1 MATSTRPDDPAV
13 TDGDARRI
21 GTVAV
26 VAHRKKALGG
36 GLDELRARL
45 AVPGV
50 DELLWFEV
58 KKSKK
63 ALKRVR
69 EAVKAGADLVV
80 VWGGDGMV
88 QRSCDALAGTGVPMA
103 IIPAGTANL
112 LAHNLGIPQDLG
124 TAVDIALAGRRRQL
138 DLGKINDEHFAVMAG
153 VGFDAELMRDADR
166 GMKDRL
172 GRLAYFWTGL
182 HHVSREATQTTIEVD
197 GTPWFEGEASCVLL
211 GNVGKVTGGVPA
223 FDDAHPDDGW
233 LEVGVATATG
243 AAEWARTLGRMVVG
257 RTDASPFVRTTRAR
271 EITIA
276 LGEPRAYEL
285 DGGDRDTAD
294 RLTACVV
301 PGGITVYVPDVGDQT
316 RK

>member
-26 VAHRKKALGG
+26 VAHRKKTLGG
-36 GLDELRARL
+36 GL
-45 AVPGV
+45 

-63 ALKRVR
+63 APKRVR

-80 VWGGDGMV
+80 VWGG
-88 QRSCDALAGTGVPMA
+88 
-103 IIPAGTANL
+103 
-112 LAHNLGIPQDLG
+112 
-124 TAVDIALAGRRRQL
+124 
-138 DLGKINDEHFAVMAG
+138 
-153 VGFDAELMRDADR
+153 
-166 GMKDRL
+166 
-172 GRLAYFWTGL
+172 
-182 HHVSREATQTTIEVD
+182 
-197 GTPWFEGEASCVLL
+197 
-211 GNVGKVTGGVPA
+211 
-223 FDDAHPDDGW
+223 
-233 LEVGVATATG
+233 
-243 AAEWARTLGRMVVG
+243 
-257 RTDASPFVRTTRAR
+257 

-285 DGGDRDTAD
+285 DGGERDTAD

-301 PGGITVYVPDVGDQT
+301 PGGITVRVPDAGDQT